1 MSTFLNTIHI
11 LCDVLGVLTKPDRCQ
26 DAANEK
32 WAKYIGG
39 EIERLHHGWFCVKQ
53 YDTQSGHAQPTL
65 SGARDEEVHYF
76 DKSDVWRA
84 LSREA
89 RKRLGTVKLVQ
100 RLEDI
105 LSELISNR
113 YAIFCICTEPMANN
127 NPS

>member
-1 MSTFLNTIHI
+1 MSTFLNTTHI

-32 WAKYIGG
+32 WAKYIDGK
-39 EIERLHHGWFCVKQ
+39 IEPLHHGWFCVKQ

-65 SGARDEEVHYF
+65 SRARDEEVHYF

-100 RLEDI
+100 RLEEI

-113 YAIFCICTEPMANN
+113 YATFCICTEPMANN